1 MLKIWE
7 DIQFKLA
14 TDSIAV
20 PVYFAYETDQLFE
33 LHLKLKQEAL
43 SGLSSGP

>member
-20 PVYFAYETDQLFE
+20 PVYFAYETD
-33 LHLKLKQEAL
+33 
-43 SGLSSGP
+43 